1 MDDKELARDVGAVIA
16 ARRKAKGLTQAQVA
30 ETLAIE
36 KETMSRIET
45 GVISPTLP
53 RLRQLSEI
61 LNCPIGDLFRLP
73 SDNMEEQA
81 ATISEMMAGLPA
93 PERALLM
100 GFVADVVKLFRA
112 KNLA

>member
-1 MDDKELARDVGAVIA
+1 MNDKELARDVGAVIA

-73 SDNMEEQA
+73 SDDMEKQA
-81 ATISEMMAGLPA
+81 ALIAEMMVDLPA
-93 PERALLM
+93 PERTLLVE
-100 GFVADVVKLFRA
+100 FVADVVKLFRA

>member
-1 MDDKELARDVGAVIA
+1 MNDKELARDVGAVIA

-73 SDNMEEQA
+73 SDDMEKQA
-81 ATISEMMAGLPA
+81 ALIAEMMVDLPA
-93 PERALLM
+93 PERALLVE
-100 GFVADVVKLFRA
+100 FVADVVKLFRA

>member
-1 MDDKELARDVGAVIA
+1 MDDKELARNVGAVIA

-73 SDNMEEQA
+73 SDDMEKQA
-81 ATISEMMAGLPA
+81 ALIAEMMVDLPA
-93 PERALLM
+93 PERALLVE
-100 GFVADVVKLFRA
+100 FVADVVKLFRA